1 MRQRLV
7 NLNVD
12 NLSKSQALEAC
23 EQALQTTPCKSLFFI
38 NAHCFN
44 IAQKDQEYHAALNSS
59 DLVFNDG
66 IGIRL
71 FAQLN
76 NIRFHDN
83 LNGTD
88 LIPKIIELGIREAL
102 SFYIVGSSA
111 ADVRDAIEK
120 LAAQYADIRING
132 AHHGFFSEQEEM
144 AIIRDINEKNTD
156 ILIVGMGV
164 PKQELWIG
172 RVRNKLQTVRLCIA
186 GGAIIDFISG
196 RIQRAPRAI
205 RCINMEWFY
214 RLCLEPRRLWKR
226 YLVGA
231 FIFGYHL
238 VRSKVKKFPRPKSP
252 RRLY

>member
-1 MRQRLV
+1 MRQQLV

-12 NLSKSQALEAC
+12 NLSESQALDAC
-23 EQALQTTPCKSLFFI
+23 KQALQTTPCKSLFFI
-38 NAHCFN
+38 NAHSFN
-44 IAQKDQEYHAALNSS
+44 IAQQHEEYHAAVNSS

-66 IGIRL
+66 IGIKL

-76 NIRFHDN
+76 DIHFHDN

-88 LIPKIIELGIREAL
+88 LIPKIIELGVRESL
-102 SFYIVGSSA
+102 SFYIVGSSPA
-111 ADVRDAIEK
+111 FVRDASKK
-120 LAAQYADIRING
+120 LAEQYTNIRING

-164 PKQELWIG
+164 PRQELWIG
-172 RVRNKLQTVRLCIA
+172 KVRDHLQTVRLCIA

-196 RIQRAPRAI
+196 HIQRAPRII
-205 RCINMEWFY
+205 RRINMEWVY
-214 RLCLEPRRLWKR
+214 RLSLEPRRLWKR

-231 FIFGYHL
+231 VRLGYHL
-238 VRSKVKKFPRPKSP
+238 ARSQAKKFISRT
-252 RRLY
+252 